1 MNKRTLFAGMLFAA
15 VLFSGCGD
23 GVADSS
29 DVSEA
34 SRGDISGVVSAEKD
48 ISGNEAVSREPEESG
63 KANVSDGGVSEN
75 TDGSCEGDASATEEV
90 FEIDGC
96 YYLKPEGATEA
107 VTGDPVTN
115 EFTDFESITIEF
127 SDFESMAAFM
137 RKKEYS
143 KAELKDMARL
153 FSKDEHGIRLGDV
166 NRVLFPIAN
175 GFEVDCCAWLGT
187 DHFWYYMEDGDRA
200 ADLQVYRQANQ
211 LNEHR
216 EYMNDRFRYER
227 LVMNPRTFNHKL
239 TKEVKD
245 GIEYFDVEYETS
257 FHYQRKGYFDFVKD
271 GVSYNVYITYSS
283 AAKSEGKKSS
293 DESLNEIMYINI
305 IATGEKAE
313 WIGTLI
319 RHDESAIN
327 PDYIASFG
335 WKEIDLTK

>member
-29 DVSEA
+29 DMSEA
-34 SRGDISGVVSAEKD
+34 SRGEISGVVSAEKD
-48 ISGNEAVSREPEESG
+48 ISGNEEVSREPEESG
-63 KANVSDGGVSEN
+63 KANVSDGGASEN
-75 TDGSCEGDASATEEV
+75 TDGSSEGDASATEEV

-96 YYLKPEGATEA
+96 YYLNPEGATEA
-107 VTGDPVTN
+107 VTGDPVT
-115 EFTDFESITIEF
+115 IEF

-137 RKKEYS
+137 QKKEYS

-175 GFEVDCCAWLGT
+175 GFEVDCCAWLGA
-187 DHFWYYMEDGDRA
+187 DHFWYCMEHGDK
-200 ADLQVYRQANQ
+200 VTEFHVWGQANQ

-216 EYMNDRFRYER
+216 EYMNNAFRYER
-227 LVMNPRTFNHKL
+227 LLLNPRTSKHKL
-239 TKEVKD
+239 TKEVKN
-245 GIEYFDVEYETS
+245 GIEHFDVEYETS
-257 FHYQRKGYFDFVKD
+257 THYRHKGYYDFVKD
-271 GVSYNVYITYSS
+271 GVSYSVYITYSS
-283 AAKSEGKKSS
+283 VPKGESK
-293 DESLNEIMYINI
+293 ESLNEIAQVHI
-305 IATGEKAE
+305 IATDGQKDWICTIKHHNEAAIAE
-313 WIGTLI
+313 
-319 RHDESAIN
+319 

>member
-29 DVSEA
+29 DMGEA
-34 SRGDISGVVSAEKD
+34 SRGEISGVVSAEKD
-48 ISGNEAVSREPEESG
+48 ISGNEELSREPDESG
-63 KANVSDGGVSEN
+63 KANVSDGGASEN
-75 TDGSCEGDASATEEV
+75 TDGSSEGDASATEEV

-96 YYLKPEGATEA
+96 YYLNPEGATEA
-107 VTGDPVTN
+107 VTGDPVT
-115 EFTDFESITIEF
+115 IEF
-127 SDFESMAAFM
+127 SYFESMAAFM
-137 RKKEYS
+137 QKKEYS

-187 DHFWYYMEDGDRA
+187 DHFWYCMEHGDK
-200 ADLQVYRQANQ
+200 VTEFHVWGQANQ

-216 EYMNDRFRYER
+216 EYMNDTFRYER

-257 FHYQRKGYFDFVKD
+257 SHYQRKGYFDFVKD

-293 DESLNEIMYINI
+293 DESLNEIMYIHI

>member
-34 SRGDISGVVSAEKD
+34 SRGEIS
-48 ISGNEAVSREPEESG
+48 EAVSDEKDLSEIEALSGEPEQSG
-63 KANVSDGGVSEN
+63 EGDVSDADMSE
-75 TDGSCEGDASATEEV
+75 ASADDGGSEQEVSTPEGV

-107 VTGDPVTN
+107 VTGDEEILTFP
-115 EFTDFESITIEF
+115 
-127 SDFESMAAFM
+127 DFESMTAFM
-137 RKKEYS
+137 QKKEYT
-143 KAELKDMARL
+143 KAERETMAQFFAKD
-153 FSKDEHGIRLGDV
+153 KYGIRLGDI
-166 NRVLFPIAN
+166 NRVLFPTAE
-175 GFEVDCCAWLGT
+175 GFEVKSCAWIGAE
-187 DHFWYYMEDGDRA
+187 HFCYYMEDGDRV

-216 EYMNDRFRYER
+216 EYMNDTFRYER

-257 FHYQRKGYFDFVKD
+257 SHYQRKGYFDFVKD

-293 DESLNEIMYINI
+293 DESLNEIMYIHI

-335 WKEIDLTK
+335 WKEIDITK

>member
-29 DVSEA
+29 DMSEA
-34 SRGDISGVVSAEKD
+34 SRGEISGVVSAEKD
-48 ISGNEAVSREPEESG
+48 ISGNEEVSREPEESE
-63 KANVSDGGVSEN
+63 KANVSDGGASEN
-75 TDGSCEGDASATEEV
+75 TDVSREGDASATEEV

-96 YYLKPEGATEA
+96 YYLNPEGATEA
-107 VTGDPVTN
+107 VTGDPVT
-115 EFTDFESITIEF
+115 IEF

-137 RKKEYS
+137 QKKEYS

-187 DHFWYYMEDGDRA
+187 DHFWYCMEHGDK
-200 ADLQVYRQANQ
+200 VTEFHVWGQANQ

-216 EYMNDRFRYER
+216 EYMNDTFRYER

-257 FHYQRKGYFDFVKD
+257 SHYQRKGYFDFVKD

-293 DESLNEIMYINI
+293 DESLNEIMYIHI

>member
-34 SRGDISGVVSAEKD
+34 SRGEISGAVSAEKD
-48 ISGNEAVSREPEESG
+48 ISGNEEVSREPDESG
-63 KANVSDGGVSEN
+63 KANVSDGGASEN
-75 TDGSCEGDASATEEV
+75 TDGSREGDASATEEV

-107 VTGDPVTN
+107 VTGDPVT
-115 EFTDFESITIEF
+115 IEF

-137 RKKEYS
+137 QKKEYS

-175 GFEVDCCAWLGT
+175 GFEVDCCAWLGA
-187 DHFWYYMEDGDRA
+187 DNFCYYMEDGDGA
-200 ADLQVYRQANQ
+200 YSEMQIWANENS
-211 LNEHR
+211 LDDFT
-216 EYMNDRFRYER
+216 EYMDRRCKYEY
-227 LVMNPRTFNHKL
+227 MIQNKL
-239 TKEVKD
+239 TSNHRQRATTL
-245 GIEYFDVEYETS
+245 GGVEFSIVEFETAT
-257 FHYQRKGYFDFVKD
+257 HYCANGYGEFARN
-271 GVSYNVYITYSS
+271 GVSYRVYIDYNYFRKTEVDVPEFKIRLVTVIASDGKS
-283 AAKSEGKKSS
+283 VWRCELLGEAA
-293 DESLNEIMYINI
+293 
-305 IATGEKAE
+305 IAEPE
-313 WIGTLI
+313 
-319 RHDESAIN
+319 
-327 PDYIASFG
+327 YIASFG

>member
-29 DVSEA
+29 DMSEA
-34 SRGDISGVVSAEKD
+34 SRGEISGVVSAEKD
-48 ISGNEAVSREPEESG
+48 ISGNEEVSREPEESG
-63 KANVSDGGVSEN
+63 KANVSDGGASEN
-75 TDGSCEGDASATEEV
+75 TDGSSEEDVSATEEV

-96 YYLKPEGATEA
+96 YYLNPEGATEA
-107 VTGDPVTN
+107 VTGDPVT
-115 EFTDFESITIEF
+115 IEF
-127 SDFESMAAFM
+127 SDFESMAAFIQ
-137 RKKEYS
+137 KKEYS

-175 GFEVDCCAWLGT
+175 GFEVDCCAWLGAE
-187 DHFWYYMEDGDRA
+187 HFCYYMEDGDRV

-216 EYMNDRFRYER
+216 EYMNDTFRYER

-257 FHYQRKGYFDFVKD
+257 THYRHKGYYDFVKD
-271 GVSYNVYITYSS
+271 GVSYSVYITYSS
-283 AAKSEGKKSS
+283 VPKGESK
-293 DESLNEIMYINI
+293 ESLNEIAQVHI
-305 IATGEKAE
+305 IATDGQKDWICTIKHHNEAAIAE
-313 WIGTLI
+313 
-319 RHDESAIN
+319 

>member
-29 DVSEA
+29 DMSEA
-34 SRGDISGVVSAEKD
+34 SRGEISGVVSAEKD
-48 ISGNEAVSREPEESG
+48 ISGNEEVSREPEESG
-63 KANVSDGGVSEN
+63 KANVSDGGASEN
-75 TDGSCEGDASATEEV
+75 TDGSSEGDASATEEV

-96 YYLKPEGATEA
+96 YYLNPEGATEA
-107 VTGDPVTN
+107 VTGDPVT
-115 EFTDFESITIEF
+115 IEF

-137 RKKEYS
+137 QKKEYS

-175 GFEVDCCAWLGT
+175 GFEVDCCAWLGA

>member
-29 DVSEA
+29 DMGEA
-34 SRGDISGVVSAEKD
+34 SRGEISGVVSAEKD
-48 ISGNEAVSREPEESG
+48 ISGNEEVSREPEESE
-63 KANVSDGGVSEN
+63 KANVSDGGASEN
-75 TDGSCEGDASATEEV
+75 TDGSSEGDASATEEV

-96 YYLKPEGATEA
+96 YYLNPEGATEA
-107 VTGDPVTN
+107 VTGDPVT
-115 EFTDFESITIEF
+115 IEF

-137 RKKEYS
+137 QKKEYS

-187 DHFWYYMEDGDRA
+187 DHFWYCMEHGDK
-200 ADLQVYRQANQ
+200 VTEFHVWGQANQ

-216 EYMNDRFRYER
+216 EYMNDTFRYER

-257 FHYQRKGYFDFVKD
+257 SHYQRKGYFDFVKD

-293 DESLNEIMYINI
+293 DESLNEIMYIHI

>member
-34 SRGDISGVVSAEKD
+34 SRGEISEVVSDEKD

-63 KANVSDGGVSEN
+63 KANVSDGGASEN
-75 TDGSCEGDASATEEV
+75 TDGSREGDASATEEV

-107 VTGDPVTN
+107 VTGDPVT
-115 EFTDFESITIEF
+115 IEF

-137 RKKEYS
+137 QKKEYS

-175 GFEVDCCAWLGT
+175 GFEVDCCAWLGA
-187 DHFWYYMEDGDRA
+187 DNFCYYMEDGDRA

-257 FHYQRKGYFDFVKD
+257 SHYQRKGYFDFVKD

-293 DESLNEIMYINI
+293 DESLNEIMYIHI

-335 WKEIDLTK
+335 WKEIDITK

>member
-1 MNKRTLFAGMLFAA
+1 MKTTILFWIALVALLLLCGCNEAA
-15 VLFSGCGD
+15 NN
-23 GVADSS
+23 
-29 DVSEA
+29 VSEV
-34 SRGDISGVVSAEKD
+34 SRGEIS
-48 ISGNEAVSREPEESG
+48 EAVSDEKDLSEIEAFSGVPEESG
-63 KANVSDGGVSEN
+63 EAGLSGVSGVSDGGISE
-75 TDGSCEGDASATEEV
+75 ASADDGGSEEEVSNSEGV

-107 VTGDPVTN
+107 VTGDPVTL
-115 EFTDFESITIEF
+115 EF

-137 RKKEYS
+137 QKKEYS

-175 GFEVDCCAWLGT
+175 GFEVDCCAWLGA
-187 DHFWYYMEDGDRA
+187 DHFWYYMKDGDRT
-200 ADLQVYRQANQ
+200 ADLHVYRQANQ

-216 EYMNDRFRYER
+216 EYMNDTFRYER

-257 FHYQRKGYFDFVKD
+257 SHYQRKGYFDFVKD

-293 DESLNEIMYINI
+293 DESLNEIMYIHI

-335 WKEIDLTK
+335 WKEIDISE